1 MQDLLAGLTAT
12 LVMFLPRYGA
22 FLAAGALLR
31 WLIRKEQKPWYLT
44 VALLALG
51 ILCYLFLGQD
61 ELWMVLIVAMASLLA
76 AIGSALCGMILW
88 AIRAIKRKKTNS
100 AGHPSW
106 VHLRAKSRA
115 TPGCAPKRPAGQP
128 RIPFLP
134 VFLHFRVYRQSD
146 ASRVRAGHG
155 MHFLLISPP
164 RFRPPASPGPPLPVP
179 CGAAPGWRRP
189 SGYLP

>member
-12 LVMFLPRYGA
+12 LVMSLPRYGA

-88 AIRAIKRKKTNS
+88 AIRAIKRK
-100 AGHPSW
+100 
-106 VHLRAKSRA
+106 
-115 TPGCAPKRPAGQP
+115 
-128 RIPFLP
+128 
-134 VFLHFRVYRQSD
+134 
-146 ASRVRAGHG
+146 
-155 MHFLLISPP
+155 
-164 RFRPPASPGPPLPVP
+164 
-179 CGAAPGWRRP
+179 
-189 SGYLP
+189 